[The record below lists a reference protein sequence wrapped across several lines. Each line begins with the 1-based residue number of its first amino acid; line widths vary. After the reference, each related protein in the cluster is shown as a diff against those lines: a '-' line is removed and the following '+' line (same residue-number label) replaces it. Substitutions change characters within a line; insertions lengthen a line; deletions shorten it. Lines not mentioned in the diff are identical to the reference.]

1 MELKQTKLKL
11 TDSRRGSALIMVVVL
26 TVLLA
31 VIGVLFVMASRIDE
45 MATSSTVYDHELD
58 HAVDSVVE
66 LISQRLQADI
76 TGALTELET
85 GLSGRRVYFD
95 YPGTDEQRGDNW
107 LSTVDPESLGDNG
120 TPGDYTDDDYVWRQV
135 SDLTGDIRLA
145 GGIGTGL
152 FAEIYQPGDANDL
165 VPADADAD
173 GVTDS
178 LWVRLPDVTTGRGK
192 PVFAAVRIVDN
203 CGMLN
208 LNVAHTLLP
217 GSEGRYLSEIDYERF
232 LRGTDLRFN
241 RDAIRR
247 ARQSGPRPLPPFIDP
262 PDVYHRNAIM
272 HIESPDPNYIL
283 FDISDELEIRNRFL
297 LTSLF
302 KARFERLDV
311 ANFTLDAGGGRY
323 GSLQI
328 PVEPGIAD
336 YFDWPATNY
345 PYTHFDKWKW
355 RLDPKNFD
363 DTSGAYVDA
372 VVDYQYKYDRRH
384 VCTFYSFDR
393 NLRLG
398 YYPILEPLLETLSQA
413 EADLVKKVL
422 GPAPVAVNTNYRSL
436 NYPTYN
442 NVETRMQILKLL
454 YAFRA
459 YYLEKYP
466 SKDFKDAARR
476 AAQIVANMIDY
487 VDDNNPAT
495 QGPFFD
501 PVYGGQTNDN
511 PTYIDR
517 NVIWQLIYDV
527 SGIDIDVA
535 TQYDFGLGVD
545 DDPTDPGYPANR
557 EVVYGYERQPFISEI
572 VRYDPGGGT
581 IYYAIELCN
590 PYVNPNGA
598 INLDGWQIKVASVA
612 YPLASGVMIQGM
624 LEVDPASIAGGS
636 RVLGRAVIVSDVQI
650 VNPLPPVPV
659 TQVNGMQINTD
670 EIVELQRPDPARPGE
685 FITVDKTEAS
695 QANYI
700 NGVGE
705 WLVSKRDDTKWRFTN
720 VGLHQ
725 ESNQD
730 TDQTLG
736 RANNIDLSGDGYQMP
751 VPNDIDN
758 VPIGTLHDFEMVLAV
773 GNEKSNDPNFT
784 AKTVTEYVDMAL
796 DEGDVRTDIA
806 PVQTNPRIA
815 PVYPLDYVCFV
826 GRPEGTLPG
835 RINVNTA
842 TREVIRAAIPPDAG
856 IFPDDYEALAAN
868 IVQYRDTG
876 LPFGSTL
883 QRITDL
889 VNVSGFKQFTT
900 DPNGVGDPEMRG
912 DFEERDWILSR
923 VANKLTVR
931 SDVFTAY
938 ILVRLGHDGP
948 ERRMIAIFDRSNVY
962 QPTDPRVVPEKPRII
977 ALHPVP
983 DPR

>member
-1 MELKQTKLKL
+1 MEMKL
-11 TDSRRGSALIMVVVL
+11 TKPDRADSRRGSALIMVVVL

-45 MATSSTVYDHELD
+45 MATSSVVYDHELD

-107 LSTVDPESLGDNG
+107 LSTVDPESRDNG

-165 VPADADAD
+165 VPADADGD

-178 LWVRLPDVTTGRGK
+178 LWVRLRDVTTGRGK

-355 RLDPKNFD
+355 RLDPTNFD

-398 YYPILEPLLETLSQA
+398 YYPTIDSSGNPVMMIFEPDPWAVCTNIA
-413 EADLVKKVL
+413 EWD
-422 GPAPVAVNTNYRSL
+422 PAIM
-436 NYPTYN
+436 PTGGYNYN
-442 NVETRMQILKLL
+442 NVETRVQILKLL

-466 SKDFKDAARR
+466 TEDFKQAARR

-535 TQYDFGLGVD
+535 AQYDFGIGIN
-545 DDPTDPGYPANR
+545 DPTGTI
-557 EVVYGYERQPFISEI
+557 YGYERQPFISEI
-572 VRYDPGGGT
+572 VRYDPGGT

-598 INLDGWQIKVASVA
+598 INLDGWQIKVGSVA
-612 YPLASGVMIQGM
+612 YPLASGVMIQGL
-624 LEVDPASIAGGS
+624 LEVEPASIAGGS

-659 TQVNGMQINTD
+659 MQVNGMQINTD

-695 QANYI
+695 QATYLNS
-700 NGVGE
+700 GSDT
-705 WLVSKRDDTKWRFTN
+705 WRVSKRDDTEWKFTN
-720 VGLHQ
+720 AG
-725 ESNQD
+725 SYDNG
-730 TDQTLG
+730 TAQTLG
-736 RANNIDLSGDGYQMP
+736 RANAVSPPLSPEGYQMP
-751 VPNDIDN
+751 VLDDIDN
-758 VPIGTLHDFEMVLAV
+758 VPIGTLHDFEMVLRV

-784 AKTVTEYVDMAL
+784 AKTVTEYVDKAL

-815 PVYPLDYVCFV
+815 PAYPLDYVCFV

-842 TREVIRAAIPPDAG
+842 TKEVIRAAIPPDAG
-856 IFPDDYEALAAN
+856 VFPDDYEALALN
-868 IVQYRDTG
+868 IVQYRDRG

-923 VANKLTVR
+923 VANKLTIR

-962 QPTDPRVVPEKPRII
+962 QSTDPRVVPEKPRII